1 MQPLKTKADGH
12 EYNVGENGVLIYT
25 SCQLSNDRYH
35 SEEFPQAS
43 GSVLTEI
50 YHDCEAA
57 WRFGEEKESKA
68 MSTGIAAHAAM
79 LEPALFDATYCRGI
93 DPDEYSYPQ
102 TLKTNKDMEQWLK
115 SVGKTGTSG
124 KTKEQLLDMIDAAVS
139 PEVPAP
145 QIMVRMIEAEQE
157 LAILTG
163 ITVVPPKAYDTVK
176 RMREWLMING
186 YGTYINLGESEVSL
200 VDIDGNLKVRIDKI
214 IWFDDGTYEIWD
226 YKTTTSAHPESF
238 GSQAFRMG
246 YYLKMAMQ
254 RDICTKAFGLPP
266 KRVVLLAQSTKNLLG
281 QAYEMSDEQLNSGA
295 DMYLGALKKYEL
307 SILTNSWP
315 AYGGG
320 VLPLWTPPYV
330 ARDLGFEMDSGVEFI
345 EDDSE

>member
-57 WRFGEEKESKA
+57 WRFGEEKESAA

-93 DPDEYSYPQ
+93 DPDEYPDA
-102 TLKTNKDMEQWLK
+102 LKTNDHMKAWLK
-115 SVGKTGTSG
+115 SKGIPGYSSKD
-124 KTKEQLLDMIDAAVS
+124 KEGLLDMIDAAVS

-176 RMREWLMING
+176 RMREYLFNNG
-186 YGTYINLGESEVSL
+186 YGRYIDGGQSEVSL
-200 VDIDGNLKVRIDKI
+200 VDVDGNIKVRIDKI
-214 IWFDDGTYEIWD
+214 TDSGEIWD
-226 YKTTTSAHPESF
+226 YKTTTSAHPEKF
-238 GSQAFRMG
+238 GAQSARMG

-254 RDICTKAFGLPP
+254 ADAYEKAYGEPP
-266 KRVVLLAQSTKNLLG
+266 ARVVLLAQSTKAPYIA
-281 QAYEMSDEQLNSGA
+281 QAYEMSAEQLQSGR

-307 SILTNSWP
+307 SVRTNSWP

>member
-1 MQPLKTKADGH
+1 MNQ
-12 EYNVGENGVLIYT
+12 EYTQGQNNVRIYSAT
-25 SCQLSNDRYH
+25 QLSNDRYH

-57 WRFGEEKESKA
+57 YRFGEKKESA
-68 MSTGIAAHAAM
+68 SMSLGTAGHALM
-79 LEPALFDATYCRGI
+79 LEPELFDATYCRGI
-93 DPDEYSYPQ
+93 DPADYPDA
-102 TLKTNKDMEQWLK
+102 LVTNKDLEQWLK

-176 RMREWLMING
+176 LMREYLFNNGYDRYING
-186 YGTYINLGESEVSL
+186 GQSEVSL
-200 VDIDGNLKVRIDKI
+200 IDTDGKKKVRIDKI
-214 IWFDDGTYEIWD
+214 TDGGEIWD
-226 YKTTTSAHPESF
+226 YKTTTSAHPEKF
-238 GSQAFRMG
+238 GAQAARMG

-254 RDICTKAFGLPP
+254 ADAYEKAYGEYP
-266 KRVVLLAQSTKNLLG
+266 KRVVLLAQSTKPPYIA
-281 QAYEMSDEQLNSGA
+281 QAYEMTGEQLQAGR
-295 DMYLGALKKYEL
+295 DMYQGALKQYEL
-307 SILTNSWP
+307 SMRTNSWP

-330 ARDLGFEMDSGVEFI
+330 ARDLGFEIDSGVEFI
-345 EDDSE
+345 DDDAE

>member
-1 MQPLKTKADGH
+1 MNQEFTQGKN
-12 EYNVGENGVLIYT
+12 NVRIYSAT
-25 SCQLSNDRYH
+25 QLSNDRYH

-43 GSVLTEI
+43 GSVLNAI
-50 YHDCEAA
+50 YQDCEAA
-57 WRFGEEKESKA
+57 WRFGEEKESAA

-79 LEPALFDATYCRGI
+79 LEPELFDATYCRGI
-93 DPDEYSYPQ
+93 DPDEYPDA
-102 TLKTNKDMEQWLK
+102 LKTNDHMKAWLK
-115 SVGKTGTSG
+115 SKGIPGYSSKD
-124 KTKEQLLDMIDAAVS
+124 KEGLLDMIDAAVS

-176 RMREWLMING
+176 RMREYLFNNGYDRYING
-186 YGTYINLGESEVSL
+186 GQSEVSL
-200 VDIDGNLKVRIDKI
+200 VDVDGNMKVRIDKI
-214 IWFDDGTYEIWD
+214 IFHDDGTYEIWD
-226 YKTTTSAHPESF
+226 YKTTTSAHPEKF
-238 GSQAFRMG
+238 GAQAARMG

-254 RDICTKAFGLPP
+254 ADAYEKAYGAPP
-266 KRVVLLAQSTKNLLG
+266 ARVVLLAQSTKPPYIA
-281 QAYEMSDEQLNSGA
+281 QAYEMSHEQLQAGR
-295 DMYLGALKKYEL
+295 DMYQGALKQYEL
-307 SILTNSWP
+307 SMRTNSWP

-345 EDDSE
+345 DDDE